1 MKKMIF
7 IHLKSSSYIIVSKR
21 GVTMKDMKKKA
32 LIFILLL
39 GIISFFSDFT
49 HEGARSIYGSYLGL
63 IGASALVISFAAGLG
78 EFIGQALRLV
88 TGWIAD
94 KTKAYWTM
102 MIVGYAINL
111 LAIPLLGFVGESIWE
126 LAIVL
131 ILLERVG
138 KAIRAP
144 AKSTLTS
151 FTQPHLGAGKAFAIN
166 EALDQFGAFL
176 GPLVV
181 FFILNSRG
189 GGSISNYQFAFLIL
203 GIFAIVT
210 LCVLVLARFKYPN
223 PDQFEIEKDHVSGI
237 TQYKTFIIYMIAIAL
252 IAMGF
257 MDYPVIAYHLD
268 SNVLIDSTHIP
279 LLYAMAMGVDA
290 IAALIFGH
298 MFDKK
303 GIVSLI
309 YPILISSLAVPF
321 ILLLDRTTVI
331 ILGIIFWGIG
341 MGAQESIFKAVVAKI
356 VPKAYRARGY
366 GIFATIFGLF
376 WFLGSLIIGS
386 LYDVSFIWLSIFVVT
401 MEVSGIIML
410 IVLIRHM
417 NKCKGELSHEINKH

>member
-1 MKKMIF
+1 MM
-7 IHLKSSSYIIVSKR
+7 
-21 GVTMKDMKKKA
+21 MKDMKKRA
-32 LIFILLL
+32 LLFILLL

-63 IGASALVISFAAGLG
+63 IGASAFVIAFAAGLG

-94 KTKAYWTM
+94 KTKKYWTM

-111 LAIPLLGFVGESIWE
+111 LAIPLLGFIGDSLWE
-126 LAIVL
+126 IAIVL

-151 FTQPHLGAGKAFAIN
+151 FTQLHLGAGKAFAIN
-166 EALDQFGAFL
+166 EALDQLGAFL
-176 GPLVV
+176 GPLIV
-181 FFILNSRG
+181 FITLNARG
-189 GGSISNYQFAFLIL
+189 GGSLENYQFVFLLL

-210 LCVLVLARFKYPN
+210 LSILVFARLKYPN
-223 PDQFEIEKDHVSGI
+223 PDQFEKEKDHVQGI
-237 TQYKTFIIYMIAIAL
+237 TKYKTFIIYMIAIAL

-257 MDYPVIAYHLD
+257 IDYPVIAYHLD
-268 SNVLIDSTHIP
+268 SNQLISSTHIP

-303 GIVSLI
+303 GIVSLV

-321 ILLLDRTTVI
+321 VLLLDGTAVI

-341 MGAQESIFKAVVAKI
+341 MGAQESILKAVVAKI

-366 GIFATIFGLF
+366 GVFATVFGLF
-376 WFLGSLIIGS
+376 WFIGSLIIGS
-386 LYDVSFIWLSIFVVT
+386 LYDVSFVVLSLFVIS
-401 MEVSGIIML
+401 MEVLGVITL
-410 IVLIRHM
+410 FVLI
-417 NKCKGELSHEINKH
+417 KHLKKENGGTISENNIY

>member
-1 MKKMIF
+1 
-7 IHLKSSSYIIVSKR
+7 
-21 GVTMKDMKKKA
+21 MKDMKKKA

-189 GGSISNYQFAFLIL
+189 GGSIKNYQFAFLIL

-210 LCVLVLARFKYPN
+210 LCVLVFARFKYPN
-223 PDQFEIEKDHVSGI
+223 PDQFEKEKDHVSGI
-237 TQYKTFIIYMIAIAL
+237 IQYKTFIIYMIAIAL

-257 MDYPVIAYHLD
+257 MDYPVIAFHLD
-268 SNVLIDSTHIP
+268 SNALIDSTHIP

-290 IAALIFGH
+290 IAALVFGH

-321 ILLLDRTTVI
+321 ILLLDGTAVI

-401 MEVSGIIML
+401 MEVSGIIVL

-417 NKCKGELSHEINKH
+417 KQLKGELLDEANNH

>member
-1 MKKMIF
+1 
-7 IHLKSSSYIIVSKR
+7 
-21 GVTMKDMKKKA
+21 MKDMKKKA

-189 GGSISNYQFAFLIL
+189 GGSIKNYQFAFLIL

-210 LCVLVLARFKYPN
+210 LCVLVFARFKYPN
-223 PDQFEIEKDHVSGI
+223 PDQFEKEKDHVSGI
-237 TQYKTFIIYMIAIAL
+237 IQYKTFIIYMIAIAL

-257 MDYPVIAYHLD
+257 MDYPVIAFHLD
-268 SNVLIDSTHIP
+268 SNALIDSTHIP

-290 IAALIFGH
+290 IAALVFGH

-321 ILLLDRTTVI
+321 ILLLDGTAVI

-366 GIFATIFGLF
+366 GIFATVFGLF

-401 MEVSGIIML
+401 MEVSGIIVL

-417 NKCKGELSHEINKH
+417 NKRKGELSHEINKH

>member
-1 MKKMIF
+1 M
-7 IHLKSSSYIIVSKR
+7 S
-21 GVTMKDMKKKA
+21 DMKKKA
-32 LIFILLL
+32 FLFIMLL

-63 IGASALVISFAAGLG
+63 IGASALVISFTAGLG

-94 KTKAYWTM
+94 KTKKYWTM

-111 LAIPLLGFVGESIWE
+111 LAIPLLGLVGESFWE
-126 LAIVL
+126 VAIVL

-166 EALDQFGAFL
+166 EALDQLGAFL
-176 GPLVV
+176 GPLIV
-181 FFILNSRG
+181 FFILTAKG
-189 GGSISNYQFAFLIL
+189 GGTLENYRFSFLIL

-210 LCVLVLARFKYPN
+210 LCILFFARYKYPN
-223 PDQFEIEKDHVSGI
+223 PDQFEKKQVKLPGLS
-237 TQYKTFIIYMIAIAL
+237 KMSTFVIYMIAIAC

-257 MDYPVIAYHLD
+257 IDYPVIAFHLD
-268 SNVLIDSTHIP
+268 SLQLIESTRIP

-290 IAALIFGH
+290 IAALLFGH

-303 GIVSLI
+303 GLISLV
-309 YPILISSLAVPF
+309 YPILISGLTAPL
-321 ILLLDRTTVI
+321 ILLVDGTWAI
-331 ILGIIFWGIG
+331 ILGIICWGIG
-341 MGAQESIFKAVVAKI
+341 MGAQESILKAVVAKI
-356 VPKAYRARGY
+356 VPKDYRARGY
-366 GIFATIFGLF
+366 GVFATIFGLF
-376 WFLGSLIIGS
+376 WFLGSVIVGA
-386 LYDVSFIWLSIFVVT
+386 LYDTSLVGLTIFVVS
-401 MEVSGIIML
+401 MEILGAIIL
-410 IVLIRHM
+410 IYLIIHLKL
-417 NKCKGELSHEINKH
+417 NAQKENLE

>member
-1 MKKMIF
+1 
-7 IHLKSSSYIIVSKR
+7 
-21 GVTMKDMKKKA
+21 MKDMKKKA

-88 TGWIAD
+88 TGWVAD

-176 GPLVV
+176 GPLIV

-189 GGSISNYQFAFLIL
+189 GGSIKNYQFAFLIL

-210 LCVLVLARFKYPN
+210 LCVLVFARFKYPN
-223 PDQFEIEKDHVSGI
+223 PDQFEKEKDQVSGI

-290 IAALIFGH
+290 IAALVFGH

-321 ILLLDRTTVI
+321 ILLLDGTAVI

-401 MEVSGIIML
+401 MEVSGVIML

-417 NKCKGELSHEINKH
+417 KQLKGELLDEANNH

>member
-1 MKKMIF
+1 
-7 IHLKSSSYIIVSKR
+7 
-21 GVTMKDMKKKA
+21 MKDMKKKA

-88 TGWIAD
+88 TGWVAD

-176 GPLVV
+176 GPLIV

-189 GGSISNYQFAFLIL
+189 GGSIKNYQFAFLIL

-210 LCVLVLARFKYPN
+210 LCVLVFARFKYPN
-223 PDQFEIEKDHVSGI
+223 PDQFEKEKDQVSGI

-290 IAALIFGH
+290 IAALVFGH

-321 ILLLDRTTVI
+321 ILLLDGTAVI

-401 MEVSGIIML
+401 MEISGVIML

-417 NKCKGELSHEINKH
+417 KQLKGELLDEANNH

>member
-1 MKKMIF
+1 
-7 IHLKSSSYIIVSKR
+7 
-21 GVTMKDMKKKA
+21 
-32 LIFILLL
+32 
-39 GIISFFSDFT
+39 
-49 HEGARSIYGSYLGL
+49 
-63 IGASALVISFAAGLG
+63 
-78 EFIGQALRLV
+78 
-88 TGWIAD
+88 
-94 KTKAYWTM
+94 
-102 MIVGYAINL
+102 
-111 LAIPLLGFVGESIWE
+111 
-126 LAIVL
+126 
-131 ILLERVG
+131 
-138 KAIRAP
+138 
-144 AKSTLTS
+144 
-151 FTQPHLGAGKAFAIN
+151 
-166 EALDQFGAFL
+166 
-176 GPLVV
+176 V
-181 FFILNSRG
+181 F
-189 GGSISNYQFAFLIL
+189 
-203 GIFAIVT
+203 
-210 LCVLVLARFKYPN
+210 ARFKYPN

-237 TQYKTFIIYMIAIAL
+237 TEYKTFIIYMIAIAL

-257 MDYPVIAYHLD
+257 MDYPVIAFHLD
-268 SNVLIDSTHIP
+268 SNALIDSTHIP

-290 IAALIFGH
+290 IAALVFGH

-321 ILLLDRTTVI
+321 ILLLDGTAVI

-401 MEVSGIIML
+401 MEVSGIIVL

-417 NKCKGELSHEINKH
+417 KQPKGELLDEANNH

>member
-1 MKKMIF
+1 
-7 IHLKSSSYIIVSKR
+7 
-21 GVTMKDMKKKA
+21 MKDMKKKA

-88 TGWIAD
+88 TGWVAD

-189 GGSISNYQFAFLIL
+189 GGSIKNYQFAFLIL

-210 LCVLVLARFKYPN
+210 LCVLVFARFKYPN
-223 PDQFEIEKDHVSGI
+223 PDQFEKEKDQVSGI

-290 IAALIFGH
+290 IAALVFGH

-321 ILLLDRTTVI
+321 ILLLDGTAVI

-401 MEVSGIIML
+401 MEVSGVIML

-417 NKCKGELSHEINKH
+417 KQLKGELLDEANNH